1 MRVLGLSMHSE
12 SFYTRFY
19 LQSLSF
25 PESSSDAWTC
35 LDLQFTATHADE
47 MCSLPTFL
55 RKLPKSTPTKPVRH
69 VFPRLKTG
77 VISAVAETLR
87 SRGLQWSPTRSP
99 VHTWHLLG
107 TKISGCTTRHEA
119 CRSRRHDHAPVAI
132 APSTVRL

>member
-47 MCSLPTFL
+47 MCSLPTFP
-55 RKLPKSTPTKPVRH
+55 RKIAQINPNQTCPARI
-69 VFPRLKTG
+69 PRLKTE

-107 TKISGCTTRHEA
+107 TKISGGTTRH
-119 CRSRRHDHAPVAI
+119 
-132 APSTVRL
+132 